1 MDYFNYTN
9 KMAKTIYTKNRAFTK
24 LKTICLGFIVR
35 MASKD
40 SMNRVALGIS
50 LGILFGFSCA
60 YMWFKVGTYE
70 VILPEP
76 NIR

>member
-1 MDYFNYTN
+1 MDYLRYMT
-9 KMAKTIYTKNRAFTK
+9 KMAKTIYVRNRVFTK
-24 LKTICLGFIVR
+24 LKSICLGYIVR

>member
-1 MDYFNYTN
+1 
-9 KMAKTIYTKNRAFTK
+9 MAKTLYAKNRVFTK
-24 LKTICLGFIVR
+24 LKVLCLGYIVR

>member
-1 MDYFNYTN
+1 MDYFTYMT
-9 KMAKTIYTKNRAFTK
+9 KMAKTLYAKNRVFTK
-24 LKTICLGFIVR
+24 LKALCLGYIVR

>member
-1 MDYFNYTN
+1 
-9 KMAKTIYTKNRAFTK
+9 MAKTIYVKNRVFTK
-24 LKTICLGFIVR
+24 LKSICLGYIVR

-60 YMWFKVGTYE
+60 YMWFKVGTYD